1 MQSVQ
6 GVFNPVREKVMKKA
20 PKITKDEALEIIELS
35 TSSIETLTKAFE
47 IIAKACADESGKIV
61 VPGFWNDDV
70 VAPVIH

>member
-1 MQSVQ
+1 
-6 GVFNPVREKVMKKA
+6 MKKA

-47 IIAKACADESGKIV
+47 IIAKACADEAGNVV